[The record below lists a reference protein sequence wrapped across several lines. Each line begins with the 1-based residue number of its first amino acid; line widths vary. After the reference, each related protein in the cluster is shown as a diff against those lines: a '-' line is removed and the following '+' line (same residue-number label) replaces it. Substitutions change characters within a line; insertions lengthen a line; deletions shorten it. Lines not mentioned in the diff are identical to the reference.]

1 MSNILLAYNL
11 NTAVLGGIKN
21 QNKKVENKKEIIRN
35 ESINNNLIDSRSL
48 LDSQLKVSIGSNNN
62 MDLLSKYV
70 SGTVENTK
78 YFNYYKPDMKKPVSL
93 VTQLTQNISTVEA
106 LDAVYLK
113 QDGYLI

>member
-21 QNKKVENKKEIIRN
+21 QNKKVENKNIIRN
-35 ESINNNLIDSRSL
+35 ETINNLIDSRSL